1 MHSECGNKN
10 PAFHPCNMATLEKP
24 NSTVNPFTRFL
35 WWCAGAD
42 QRFLLLSPY
51 QDRVKY
57 AGIGGIVFSTGLL
70 AAFAGGFAFNTAFGP
85 KAFAGEATNSAGHA
99 VESLPWTIGTIAFGI
114 CWGLLIFNL
123 DRFIVSSTGKGDG
136 TDNIT
141 LKEFGQSIPRLLIAL
156 ILGLTISKPLELKII
171 ETEINVELRKK
182 QQEKLDLFNKN
193 TYNKFKEQITLIDND
208 IKKLEGDREKLVA
221 EVREAEQAVRDQM
234 EGRSGSGAG
243 IGPLTRKLQEV
254 ADGKKA
260 NLADY
265 DTRHSTELTN
275 LKTAREKKLAEQE
288 EELNVKNKKSAE
300 NLDGLLER
308 ISIAHDIGFW
318 LGIALTLIFLS
329 IEMGPIFF
337 KMMMNKGPYD
347 YMVENYNYRMYV
359 QNGVVREEY
368 VFEGRDGMKLMEKV
382 NFLEVENDRKE
393 KIEQLKAQETLSKQI
408 IGSWS
413 GIKQKEIEADP
424 GKFFDEGSHTKV

>member
-1 MHSECGNKN
+1 
-10 PAFHPCNMATLEKP
+10 MASLVKP
-24 NSTVNPFTRFL
+24 NASAHFFTRFL

-85 KAFAGEATNSAGHA
+85 KAMAGDMTNTAGHDVNTTA
-99 VESLPWTIGTIAFGI
+99 WTIASIVFGI

-141 LKEFGQSIPRLLIAL
+141 LKEFGQAIPRLIIAL
-156 ILGLTISKPLELKII
+156 ILGFTISKPFELKII
-171 ETEINVELRKK
+171 ETEINVELRKE
-182 QQEKLDLFNKN
+182 QQEKLDMFNKN
-193 TYNKFKEQITLIDND
+193 TYAKFKDQIALIDVD
-208 IKKLEGDREKLVA
+208 VKKLEGDREKLDE
-221 EVREAEQAVRDQM
+221 EVRNAEQSVQDQM

-243 IGPLTRKLQEV
+243 IGPLTRKLQGV
-254 ADGKKA
+254 ADEKKA
-260 NLADY
+260 ELVTFDA
-265 DTRHSTELTN
+265 RHSSELAN
-275 LKTAREKKLAEQE
+275 LKANRDKKLAEQE
-288 EELNVKNKKSAE
+288 EELNVTNKKQAE

-308 ISIAHDIGFW
+308 ISIAHEIGFW
-318 LGIALTLIFLS
+318 LGIALTFIFLS

-359 QNGVVREEY
+359 QNGIVKEEY

-382 NFLEVENDRKE
+382 NFLEVEGDRKE
-393 KIEQLKAQETLSKQI
+393 KIEQLNAEEALSKQI
-408 IGSWS
+408 IGAWS
-413 GIKQKEIEADP
+413 AIKQKEIDANP
-424 GKFFDEGSHTKV
+424 ANFFDEGKSSKA

>member
-1 MHSECGNKN
+1 MTSHQTS
-10 PAFHPCNMATLEKP
+10 PDSVHF
-24 NSTVNPFTRFL
+24 FTRFL

-42 QRFLLLSPY
+42 KRFLLLSPH

-57 AGIGGIVFSTGLL
+57 AGIGGIVFSTGIL

-85 KAFAGEATNSAGHA
+85 KSMAGDDAHTLAWQIAT
-99 VESLPWTIGTIAFGI
+99 IIFGI

-141 LKEFGQSIPRLLIAL
+141 LKEFGQAIPRLLIAL

-193 TYNKFKEQITLIDND
+193 TYAKFKDQIAQIDTD
-208 IKKLEGDREKLVA
+208 IKKLESDREKINE
-221 EVREAEQAVRDQM
+221 EVLNSEQEFRNQM
-234 EGRSGSGAG
+234 EGRGGTGAG
-243 IGPLTRKLQEV
+243 YGPLAKKLESKMLE
-254 ADGKKA
+254 KKK
-260 NLADY
+260 NLIDF
-265 DTRHSTELTN
+265 DLQHKSELSG
-275 LKTAREKKLAEQE
+275 LKTSREKKLAEQE
-288 EELNVKNKKSAE
+288 NELNVVNKRQAE

-308 ISIAHDIGFW
+308 ISIAHEIGYW
-318 LGIALTLIFLS
+318 LGIALTFIFLS

-359 QNGVVREEY
+359 QNGIVKEEY
-368 VFEGRDGMKLMEKV
+368 VFEGRDGMKLIEKV

-393 KIEQLKAQETLSKQI
+393 KIEQLKAQEALSKKI
-408 IGSWS
+408 IGAWA
-413 GIKQKEIEADP
+413 GIKQKEIDSAPEN
-424 GKFFDEGSHTKV
+424 FFEEGESKA

>member
-1 MHSECGNKN
+1 MTTYSASNESVHG
-10 PAFHPCNMATLEKP
+10 
-24 NSTVNPFTRFL
+24 FTRFL

-42 QRFLLLSPY
+42 QRFLLLSPH

-57 AGIGGIVFSTGLL
+57 AGIGGIVFSTGIL

-85 KAFAGEATNSAGHA
+85 KSMAGDDAH
-99 VESLPWTIGTIAFGI
+99 PIAWQIASIVFGI

-141 LKEFGQSIPRLLIAL
+141 LKEFGQAIPRLLIAL

-193 TYNKFKEQITLIDND
+193 TYAKFKDQIAQVDAD
-208 IKKLEGDREKLVA
+208 IKKLEADREKLNE
-221 EVREAEQAVRDQM
+221 EVLNAEQEFRNQM
-234 EGRSGSGAG
+234 EGRGGTGAG
-243 IGPLTRKLQEV
+243 YGPLAKKLESKMQE
-254 ADGKKA
+254 KKK
-260 NLADY
+260 NLSDF
-265 DTRHSTELTN
+265 DLQHKSELAGLRTS
-275 LKTAREKKLAEQE
+275 REKKLAEQE
-288 EELNVKNKKSAE
+288 NELNVVNKKQAE

-308 ISIAHDIGFW
+308 ISIAHEIGYW
-318 LGIALTLIFLS
+318 LGIALTFIFLS

-359 QNGVVREEY
+359 QNGIVKEEY

-393 KIEQLKAQETLSKQI
+393 KIEQLKAQEALSKQI
-408 IGSWS
+408 IGAWA
-413 GIKQKEIEADP
+413 GIKQKEIDSAPENFYEEG
-424 GKFFDEGSHTKV
+424 GKKA

>member
-1 MHSECGNKN
+1 
-10 PAFHPCNMATLEKP
+10 MAILEKP
-24 NSTVNPFTRFL
+24 NSSVHPFTRFL

-42 QRFLLLSPY
+42 LRFLLLSPY

-85 KAFAGEATNSAGHA
+85 KVMAGDATNSAGHA
-99 VESLPWTIGTIAFGI
+99 TNTLPWTLATMAFGI

-141 LKEFGQSIPRLLIAL
+141 WKEFGQAIPRLLIAL

-193 TYNKFKEQITLIDND
+193 TYAKFKEQIAIIDAD
-208 IKKLEGDREKLVA
+208 IKKLEGDREKLA
-221 EVREAEQAVRDQM
+221 EELRSAEQAVRDQM
-234 EGRSGSGAG
+234 EGRSGAGAG

-254 ADGKKA
+254 ANEKKA
-260 NLADY
+260 NLASFDG
-265 DTRHSTELTN
+265 RHATELAN
-275 LKTAREKKLAEQE
+275 LKAGREKKLAEQE
-288 EELNVKNKKSAE
+288 DELNVKNKQSAE

-318 LGIALTLIFLS
+318 LGIALTFIFLS

-359 QNGVVREEY
+359 QNGIVKEEY

-408 IGSWS
+408 IGAWS
-413 GIKQKEIEADP
+413 GIKQKEIDANP
-424 GKFFDEGSHTKV
+424 GNFFEEGGSTKV